1 MNHHVY
7 NHKSHIKICHMIIT
21 TNYWIDQKLV
31 FTYFYLRTLLFT
43 ILFIRKKIRIL
54 FRSIIDLAKWKWP

>member
-7 NHKSHIKICHMIIT
+7 NYHKSHIKICHMIIT

-31 FTYFYLRTLLFT
+31 FTYFYLRTLFT
-43 ILFIRKKIRIL
+43 ITLFIRKKIRIL
-54 FRSIIDLAKWKWP
+54 FRSIID